1 MPGASFGNRGAH
13 FNFMADDLSLL
24 FRIRGD
30 SSGALKATAETR
42 TAVNQLR
49 QSFGPQLTQSVNAAN
64 QAFAG
69 LGDNLTSFVSQRI
82 PLVGNA
88 FASASANLRG
98 LSAEMQKG
106 GPHTANLAKQVDNLA
121 KASGKS
127 KTEILSFLT
136 SFVRLETQT
145 AKNEAAFK
153 LFGGSVDLIGNK
165 TAKFLPE
172 VEQAGAALAG
182 AEVEATGL
190 AASIAGLAGPI
201 AIAAA
206 AMAAQVIV
214 VASLTKQ
221 LFQLA
226 KTTADYQ
233 GKLFDLSQQTGVSVE
248 TLSALEVVARTT
260 GGSIE
265 GLTASLGIFQR
276 HLEEVAEDPDA
287 KVGKAF
293 RQLGVDAT
301 NTEQALRQ
309 AVAGLAKM
317 PEGFR
322 QTALALEVF
331 GRGGKAFLAIAKE
344 ANGDIDQV
352 IERLENLGL
361 VTTDQARIADE
372 FNDQLVLLDVQMRGL
387 GTQAIP
393 VFLNAIKDINKTMED
408 NRDVV
413 EATKIG
419 IAFLAGQLTGPFR
432 AALAIARTEAEK
444 LRTVLE
450 AISRQ
455 KIPVTGPPAGTPTPP
470 PEQTKDPF
478 TKELEDNVKAHKR
491 LQNVLNFE
499 FAEEQRQ
506 AQAGIAAVQREFEAG
521 LASREE
527 LLNATIEG
535 LKRQTKAEVDAL
547 KVERDIKLKELALA
561 KDDAGKK
568 AQLETALFEIDT
580 QIADK
585 RSQLRQREAD
595 ERAKFKQEE
604 ITREIAH
611 QDRLLAQSQRLD
623 QVRITGI
630 EQQVALRKKAALDGD
645 KEIENIELTAIDREQ
660 ALLAKKLEIAGK
672 DEARSKELTDRIK
685 ALDAERTATTQRHS
699 QQRLDIAQREVDITL
714 QLIQISADAQIATIQ
729 SLADLRVTTEENAAR
744 KIAKLRL
751 DALDAEIELAKARN
765 ADTRVLE
772 AQRALLAAE
781 TERDID
787 AAIRRDLD
795 NRERY
800 ADELERIDDRIRGIE
815 RDTAQEVI
823 RLMRLHFTSRKDI
836 IRAQRDLDL
845 QEEEDRHR
853 RAVNEIREQQRA
865 TDEQIKVLEKFIERL
880 KPKTQEEI
888 DERQRLIDK
897 LDELKRK
904 REELK
909 RQEDAES
916 KRTETRKRRTT
927 DESKKKEDDTDPLEK
942 FRIDAEKIKEI
953 IQQLQDSVVPLGD
966 ILRDTFLQVADAIG
980 QTVQNWV
987 LLGET
992 GPAVMR
998 KILAQA
1004 LASIAA
1010 EAAVN
1015 AIKELALGF
1024 ATLFFNP
1031 AESAAHFTS
1040 AALWGSIAGVAAIAG
1055 RGIAGDLFKPKD
1067 KERDRGATSGSNQ
1080 INPITLGRNQPAQ
1093 DRKIVVEFR
1102 VNDSQFGKAITAHV
1116 VKDFRQNGDIRQ
1128 MVLEDGGPGA

>member
-1 MPGASFGNRGAH
+1 
-13 FNFMADDLSLL
+13 MADDLSLL

-42 TAVNQLR
+42 AAVNQLR

-88 FASASANLRG
+88 FASATSNLRG
-98 LSAEMQKG
+98 LTAEMQKG

-145 AKNEAAFK
+145 AKNDAAFK

-165 TAKFLPE
+165 TAKFSPQLE
-172 VEQAGAALAG
+172 EAAATME
-182 AEVEATGL
+182 AAAVEATGL
-190 AASIAGLAGPI
+190 AASMAAVAGPI

-206 AMAAQVIV
+206 AALAQIIIV
-214 VASLTKQ
+214 TKLTKE
-221 LFQLA
+221 LFQLS

-344 ANGDIDQV
+344 ANGDIDAV
-352 IERLENLGL
+352 ISRLENLGL
-361 VTTDQARIADE
+361 VTTDQARLADE

-413 EATKIG
+413 EASKIG

-444 LRTVLE
+444 FRTVLE
-450 AISRQ
+450 AISGKQ
-455 KIPVTGPPAGTPTPP
+455 ISFIGPPAGTPTPP

-521 LASREE
+521 LASRED

-535 LKRQTKAEVDAL
+535 LKRQTKAEIDAL
-547 KVERDIKLKELALA
+547 KVQRDIKLKELALA

-568 AQLETALFEIDT
+568 AQLETALFEIDA

-699 QQRLDIAQREVDITL
+699 QQRLDIAQREADIAL

-729 SLADLRVTTEENAAR
+729 SLVDARVTTEENATR

-772 AQRALLAAE
+772 AQRALIAAE

-787 AAIRRDLD
+787 AARQRDIE
-795 NRERY
+795 NRQRY
-800 ADELERIDDRIRGIE
+800 ADEIERIDDRVRGIE

-823 RLMRLHFTSRKDI
+823 RLMRLHFADRRTI

-845 QEEEDRHR
+845 QEEQDRHQR
-853 RAVNEIREQQRA
+853 VTDSIREQQREVN
-865 TDEQIKVLEKFIERL
+865 EQIKVLETFIKEL
-880 KPKTQEEI
+880 KPKTDEEI
-888 DERQRLIDK
+888 AEYDRLIEK
-897 LDELKRK
+897 LEELRQKRDELQ
-904 REELK
+904 
-909 RQEDAES
+909 RQQEAEK
-916 KRTETRKRRTT
+916 KRTETTK
-927 DESKKKEDDTDPLEK
+927 SNIQGKAKKEEKEIDPLEK
-942 FRIDAEKIKEI
+942 FRIDAEKIQEI

-1031 AESAAHFTS
+1031 AESTAHFTA
-1040 AALWGSIAGVAAIAG
+1040 AALWGSIAGVSAIAG
-1055 RGIAGDLFKPKD
+1055 RGIAGDLFKSKSA
-1067 KERDRGATSGSNQ
+1067 DRGGAGSSDRGPQ
-1080 INPITLGRNQPAQ
+1080 GLNPLTLPRNQPQ
-1093 DRKIVVEFR
+1093 PIRVV
-1102 VNDSQFGKAITAHV
+1102 VVVQPDGSKFGQAVTAH
-1116 VKDFRQNGDIRQ
+1116 I
-1128 MVLEDGGPGA
+1128 LEDGKNAGPIREFYKEDRVI